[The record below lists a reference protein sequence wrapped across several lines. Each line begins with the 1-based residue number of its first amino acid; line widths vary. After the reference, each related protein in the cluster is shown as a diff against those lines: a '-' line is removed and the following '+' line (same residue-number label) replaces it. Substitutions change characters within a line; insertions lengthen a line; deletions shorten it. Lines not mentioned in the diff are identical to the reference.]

1 MNKKLPDYL
10 GKKRIYNP
18 NFKELQ
24 FNRDVIKWEVLP
36 NKNIQG
42 VLLRFISANSRNRQ
56 GVRIAIDA
64 GKGSVRIGKEVRK
77 GMDIWFDEF
86 PKEIMLECE
95 SEEGFLSI
103 YNIFERAGEG
113 ASGRQSQMDYSGMLL
128 EVLLEE
134 NKNIYRYYCNDTGR
148 KTSFDS
154 LVFEIELL

>member
-24 FNRDVIKWEVLP
+24 FDRDVIMWEVLP
-36 NKNIQG
+36 IKNIQG
-42 VLLRFISANSRNRQ
+42 VLLRFISANSSNRQ

-103 YNIFERAGEG
+103 YNIFERVGEW
-113 ASGRQSQMDYSGMLL
+113 APGRHSQMPFSGMLC
-128 EVLLEE
+128 EALLE
-134 NKNIYRYYCNDTGR
+134 KNNNVYRYHCNDMGR